1 LRAAHLGT
9 AIYGLDRGADLA
21 YARALLAGAAGR
33 ALAGIAWHCYGG
45 MQVMSAL
52 HALHRSVDQVVSECA
67 PGIIPYPPAEVAI
80 SALRNWATSV
90 ALWNLALDPSGGP
103 VEAPNS
109 ACAGCTG
116 VVTISERT
124 HAATR
129 GLNYY
134 QLGQVSKFVRPGA
147 VRIASTRLV
156 SDLRTPGGAYGVSR
170 GLDDVA
176 VVNPDGRRVLVVYNG
191 SSTRAP
197 FAVRWQGRIFTYA
210 LSSRATATFIWR
222 QAPAGP

>member
-1 LRAAHLGT
+1 
-9 AIYGLDRGADLA
+9 
-21 YARALLAGAAGR
+21 
-33 ALAGIAWHCYGG
+33 
-45 MQVMSAL
+45 
-52 HALHRSVDQVVSECA
+52 
-67 PGIIPYPPAEVAI
+67 
-80 SALRNWATSV
+80 
-90 ALWNLALDPSGGP
+90 
-103 VEAPNS
+103 
-109 ACAGCTG
+109 
-116 VVTISERT
+116 
-124 HAATR
+124 
-129 GLNYY
+129 
-134 QLGQVSKFVRPGA
+134 